1 VILIGIDTAL
11 RCTGYGVLELEGKT
25 YLPTDCGVI
34 KNKPKIPVSE
44 CLHRLGGGIEEI
56 VESYKPSVAAL
67 EGGFYFKNAQTA
79 MVLGMARGTV
89 VSILAK
95 HGIPIYEYAPRKAK
109 QAVVGNGNA
118 SKQQVALCI
127 AQMLNLN
134 LQDIPNDSTDAMA
147 LAICHT
153 LISQSGNGIYLKPPL

>member
-1 VILIGIDTAL
+1 MIIIGIDTAL
-11 RCTGYGVLELEGKT
+11 RCTGYGVLELEGKA
-25 YLPTDCGVI
+25 YAAIDCGVI
-34 KNKPKIPVSE
+34 KNKPKVPLSE

-56 VESYKPSVAAL
+56 IETYNPKLAAI

-95 HGIPIYEYAPRKAK
+95 HDIPIYEYAPRKAK
-109 QAVVGNGNA
+109 QAVVGHGNA
-118 SKQQVALCI
+118 SKEQVALCI
-127 AQMLNLN
+127 AQMLNLDIQN
-134 LQDIPNDSTDAMA
+134 IPNDSTDAMA